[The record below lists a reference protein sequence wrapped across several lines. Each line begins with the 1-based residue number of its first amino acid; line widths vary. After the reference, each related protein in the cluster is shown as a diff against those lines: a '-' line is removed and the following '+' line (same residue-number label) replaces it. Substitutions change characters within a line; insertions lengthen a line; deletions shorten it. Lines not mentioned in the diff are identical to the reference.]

1 MFPLTKAKTDVVRSS
16 FLPKKHHTK
25 ICSTAVCILKPL
37 WPLYKVARSRKRPN
51 CKILKYL
58 LMRQCAGAAA
68 ALWPLQNTCASRPTL
83 FSRADGISCRYG
95 LWKLCFFCQ
104 IECCNVEEW
113 KLFQEALMEKFL
125 ISSKKGNLKQSKV
138 LERFFSIV
146 INERA
151 NN

>member
-1 MFPLTKAKTDVVRSS
+1 MLQLGTSKNAMFPLTKAKTDVVRSS
-16 FLPKKHHTK
+16 FAKKHHTK

-83 FSRADGISCRYG
+83 FSRADGISCRCG
-95 LWKLCFFCQ
+95 FSKLCPFNQ
-104 IECCNVEEW
+104 IECCARVEN
-113 KLFQEALMEKFL
+113 FSRNQARMEKFL
-125 ISSKKGNLKQSKV
+125 ISSKKWH
-138 LERFFSIV
+138 
-146 INERA
+146 
-151 NN
+151 